1 MGLLPLLSMTE
12 GGAEPELMQEMT
24 STLQDA
30 GEIELLALAFA
41 FGGMV
46 DGGRAYKEWFIRRF
60 SMLDDIL
67 EESWTYQHILR
78 KGVEQERQ
86 RRIQEQR
93 ETVVSFV
100 QMRFPELVPLAEQH
114 LHFVHDPE
122 ELHNLILKLFAV
134 QTVDEARRAITETDK
149 D

>member
-1 MGLLPLLSMTE
+1 
-12 GGAEPELMQEMT
+12 
-24 STLQDA
+24 
-30 GEIELLALAFA
+30 
-41 FGGMV
+41 
-46 DGGRAYKEWFIRRF
+46 
-60 SMLDDIL
+60 MLDDIL
-67 EESWTYQHILR
+67 EESWTYQYILR

-114 LHFVHDPE
+114 LHLIHDADA
-122 ELHNLILKLFAV
+122 LHNLLLKLFAV
-134 QTVDEARRAITETDK
+134 QTVDEARQVITETDK